1 MTDHE
6 VHSEKVVAC
15 HQGFF
20 HCIGYSDVGAG
31 LAFNSTRAAKV
42 LQHILLHHVSCKYFL
57 SPNAL
62 DAVSEKKKCQNFIV
76 KEN

>member
-6 VHSEKVVAC
+6 VHSENEVAC
-15 HQGFF
+15 SEGFF

-31 LAFNSTRAAKV
+31 LAFNSSRAAKV
-42 LQHILLHHVSCKYFL
+42 LQHVLLHHISHMYFL

-62 DAVSEKKKCQNFIV
+62 DAFSEKKMPEFHS
-76 KEN
+76 